1 MQAGQRVEFANTLRG
16 FAALAV
22 VISHY
27 FGVFWLDRAAASTL
41 TNAPHLPADIHGVPA
56 YVAFLHA
63 SPVFNWGDFGVALF
77 FVISGFVI
85 PFSLRKATWQAFA
98 ASRFFRIMP
107 TYVLGFSITLLAILL
122 STIYFERDWPFSHH
136 EVLVHYVPGLRD
148 LLWTRNIDGV
158 VWTLEIEVKFY
169 VICACLIVWFR
180 RLDVKVFLAP
190 LGLFAGGLLLDG
202 LLPALHETHQ
212 LLWQLAMTF
221 LSFAHYIIFMFV
233 GVVFCYRHEGRVA
246 AVHAWLGVAGL
257 FGLFCLHG
265 WALPDGLDLR
275 EACSY
280 GFGLLA
286 FAFAFVFP
294 RLFRANPLFDF
305 LAAISY
311 PLYVVHAVTGY
322 VALRIM
328 LDMGLAHWLCL
339 PIVTA
344 ASILLAWL
352 VHRLVELPSQ
362 HYGRTL
368 ARRLAVPAAALPA

>member
-27 FGVFWLDRAAASTL
+27 FGVFWLDRASAGAL
-41 TNAPHLPADIHGVPA
+41 ANAPPLPAETYGVPA

-63 SPVFNWGDFGVALF
+63 SRFFNWGDFGVALF

-85 PFSLRKATWQAFA
+85 PFSLRKGTWQAFA
-98 ASRFFRIMP
+98 VGRLFRILP
-107 TYVLGFSITLLAILL
+107 TYVLGFSITLLALL
-122 STIYFERDWPFSHH
+122 VSTFYFGQDWPFSHH

-202 LLPALHETHQ
+202 LLPALHERHQ

-233 GVVFCYRHEGRVA
+233 GVVFCFLHEGRLA
-246 AVHAWLGVAGL
+246 ATRAWLGIAGL
-257 FGLFCLHG
+257 FALFCLHG

-286 FAFAFVFP
+286 FAVAFVFP
-294 RLFRANPLFDF
+294 QLFRANPLFDF

-311 PLYVVHAVTGY
+311 PLYVVHAVMGY

-328 LDMGLAHWLCL
+328 LDRGLAPEMCL

-344 ASILLAWL
+344 ASIGLAWL
-352 VHRLVELPSQ
+352 MHRLVELPSQ

-368 ARRLAVPAAALPA
+368 AQRLAVPAAALPA

>member
-1 MQAGQRVEFANTLRG
+1 MRAGQRVEFANTLRG

-27 FGVFWLDRAAASTL
+27 FGVFWLDRAAASSL
-41 TNAPHLPADIHGVPA
+41 ANAPLLPAETHGVPG
-56 YVAFLHA
+56 YVAFLHG
-63 SPVFNWGDFGVALF
+63 SPIFSWGDFGVALF

-85 PFSLRKATWQAFA
+85 PFSLRQATWPAFA
-98 ASRFFRIMP
+98 TGRLFRIMP
-107 TYVLGFSITLLAILL
+107 TYVLGFSITLLSLL
-122 STIYFERDWPFSHH
+122 ASTLYFGQDWPFSPH

-158 VWTLEIEVKFY
+158 IWTLEIEVKFY
-169 VICACLIVWFR
+169 VICACLIIWFR

-190 LGLFAGGLLLDG
+190 LALFAGGLLVDRV
-202 LLPALHETHQ
+202 LPDLHENHQ

-233 GVVFCYRHEGRVA
+233 GVVFCYLHESRISA
-246 AVHAWLGVAGL
+246 SRAWPGIAGL
-257 FGLFCLHG
+257 FVLFCVHG
-265 WALPDGLDLR
+265 WAVPGGVDLR
-275 EACSY
+275 EAWSY

-294 RLFRANPLFDF
+294 QLFRANRVFDF

-311 PLYVVHAVTGY
+311 PLYVMHAVTGY

-328 LDMGLAHWLCL
+328 LDMGLAPWICL

-344 ASILLAWL
+344 ASFLLAWL
-352 VHRLVELPSQ
+352 LHRLVEKPSQ
-362 HYGRTL
+362 HYGRSL
-368 ARRLAVPAAALPA
+368 ARRLAVTPAPLPA